1 VAADDTG
8 ERTERPTPRRRQ
20 EAREQGRVPRSTD
33 LTAAIGLL
41 AGVVLLNILGPH
53 MFGNL
58 LELARGVGSAH
69 DTSTTTLTTWIAR
82 AVYTAGAVVLPFILA
97 LLLLTVAGGMAQS
110 GAVFAWSRLTPKLDK
125 LNPVAGVK
133 RLFALDSLTRTGMG
147 VLKIVLIG
155 AVAYYSVIGEIRL
168 VLAAG
173 MIPPRGVMD
182 LAAHVLFTLT
192 LRLTLVLLILGLLD
206 YFYQRWQV
214 ERGLKMTKQE
224 VKDELKRMEGDPL
237 VKRRRREVQARIAM
251 QRIRIDV
258 PKADV
263 VVTNPSEYAVAL
275 RYDEALMAAPRVI
288 AKGRDWLALRIRQVA
303 QQYGVPIVQR
313 PPLARA
319 LYTTVDVGQEVPAQF
334 YRAIAELLAYVYQL
348 SGRRAV

>member
-1 VAADDTG
+1 M
-8 ERTERPTPRRRQ
+8 
-20 EAREQGRVPRSTD
+20 
-33 LTAAIGLL
+33 AAIGLL

-53 MFGNL
+53 MFGSL

-69 DTSTTTLTTWIAR
+69 DTSTTTLSTWIAR
-82 AVYTAGAVVLPFILA
+82 AVYTAVAVVLPFILA

-133 RLFALDSLTRTGMG
+133 RLFSLDSLTRTGMG

-173 MIPPRGVMD
+173 MIPPRGVMH
-182 LAAHVLFTLT
+182 LAAHILFMLT
-192 LRLTLVLLILGLLD
+192 LRLSLVLLILGLLD

-214 ERGLKMTKQE
+214 ERGLKMSKQE

-237 VKRRRREVQARIAM
+237 VKRRRRDVQARIAM
-251 QRIRIDV
+251 QRIRLDV

-263 VVTNPSEYAVAL
+263 VVTNPTEYAVAL
-275 RYDEALMAAPRVI
+275 RYDEVTMAAPRVI

-319 LYTTVDVGQEVPAQF
+319 LYATADVGQEIPPQF

-348 SGRRAV
+348 SGRVAG